1 MEDIFYDILEE
12 LYFIQT
18 FDGIAEKLNLESNVL
33 QRYLW
38 KMYDLGLV
46 KTMVNF
52 DEEVEQNEEEFKQNF
67 KKYHY
72 IASKKGLMWHNSL

>member
-38 KMYDLGLV
+38 KMYDSGLV

-52 DEEVEQNEEEFKQNF
+52 DEEVEQNEEEFEQNF